1 LAQIFGVDLTLS
13 QQALLMVLAVLS
25 GVGTAG
31 VPSGSIPFIM
41 LILQQVNVPM
51 EGIAIILGIDRILDM
66 CRTVLNVTG
75 DLVAAVYI
83 SRTEARLQ
91 VSTPAAA
98 STAIR

>member
-1 LAQIFGVDLTLS
+1 
-13 QQALLMVLAVLS
+13 
-25 GVGTAG
+25 
-31 VPSGSIPFIM
+31 
-41 LILQQVNVPM
+41 
-51 EGIAIILGIDRILDM
+51 M